1 MDFSLPKK
9 EILRSR
15 NDIQAI
21 LASRDIVFRHPLK
34 ASFRKETGSGSVRMM
49 ISVPKRHFKRAVKRN
64 LLKRRVREAFRLNRH
79 LLGEGAEADVF
90 FVYLGKEIEDYA
102 AIESS
107 VKSILEELKKRL
119 YGKAQDNSGIS
130 TDPAGAVLPDLHLSV

>member
-1 MDFSLPKK
+1 MDFTLPKK
-9 EILRSR
+9 DIIRSR

-49 ISVPKRHFKRAVKRN
+49 VSVPKRHFKRAVKRN

-79 LLGEGAEADVF
+79 ILGEGAEADIF

-102 AIESS
+102 TIETS
-107 VKSILEELKKRL
+107 VKYILGQL
-119 YGKAQDNSGIS
+119 AS
-130 TDPAGAVLPDLHLSV
+130 DPSGAVLPDLHLPV